1 MSLRFERIQIHR
13 IGVEDILIDHLR
25 PIPTLCH
32 VYLVGV
38 CLLCL
43 FVTLTDD
50 IGLLSGIDSIGV
62 AIVAIVEPVALG
74 FLTIRHTVLNWRG
87 PAPVAKR
94 SDKIPDHSC

>member
-1 MSLRFERIQIHR
+1 MSRHTCDTCIVSSLVVIELREAGIELRFERIQIHR
-13 IGVEDILIDHLR
+13 IGVEDILIDHLH

-62 AIVAIVEPVALG
+62 AIVAIVEL
-74 FLTIRHTVLNWRG
+74 L
-87 PAPVAKR
+87 
-94 SDKIPDHSC
+94 HSAS

>member
-1 MSLRFERIQIHR
+1 MVTLPCIGCYVIDIAFLVVIELREAGIELRFERIQIHR
-13 IGVEDILIDHLR
+13 IGIEDILIDHLR

-62 AIVAIVEPVALG
+62 AIVAIVEL
-74 FLTIRHTVLNWRG
+74 L
-87 PAPVAKR
+87 
-94 SDKIPDHSC
+94 HSAS